1 MLGVPTHWRE
11 LSGDTES
18 DPRLHELIKRCD
30 VVMPW
35 FVGRYNED
43 SYPRYQKLIKG
54 DIEWAKK
61 NKVIMHLWLSQ
72 DSPGVI

>member
-30 VVMPW
+30 VVIAL
-35 FVGRYNED
+35 VYRT
-43 SYPRYQKLIKG
+43 
-54 DIEWAKK
+54 
-61 NKVIMHLWLSQ
+61 V
-72 DSPGVI
+72 

>member
-30 VVMPW
+30 VVMPPVCRDW
-35 FVGRYNED
+35 YNED

-54 DIEWAKK
+54 DIEWAKRIK
-61 NKVIMHLWLSQ
+61 WIMHLWLSQ
-72 DSPGVI
+72 FLLA